1 MSAANTRGKSLLKPV
16 NGFTLSSSFPYSM
29 ERYRTGPFFVF
40 FGLMSS
46 AKRLKAIS
54 PANTRGPIRN
64 VLPLF
69 LMIVAFWLAGASPVK
84 AFQSEKKDT
93 ESTAGVTFTSIPTA
107 ADSMAAKKQQAATVK
122 AAAPKSVAAD
132 EKPKTLWEI
141 FIAGFLGGFAAFL
154 MPCIYPMLPLT
165 VSFFTKKAGSRSRAV
180 LQSLIY
186 GLSIIV
192 IYVFLGFVITLLFG
206 PSALNALATNGI
218 FNFFFFLLLVV
229 FGISFLGAFEITLPS
244 SLANK
249 LDENSD
255 KGGLIGI
262 FFMASTLVVVSFS
275 CTGPI
280 IGSVLVEAATK
291 GERLGPAIGMFGFS
305 LALALPFTLFA
316 LFPSALKSLPKSGGW
331 LNSVKVVLGFI
342 EIAFALKFLS
352 NVDLAYHWNLFDRE
366 IFLSLWIAIGVL
378 MGLYLIG
385 KIKFAHDSELTHL
398 SIPRTFISIIV
409 FAFVIY
415 MIPGLWGAPLKSISA
430 FLPPLSTQD
439 FDLSAGVGTAATAP
453 VNASTI
459 KTKKYEELFKRL
471 PKVKGIDDWYDYDQA
486 VEVSKQLHKPIL
498 IDFTGWNCVNCRKME
513 SNVLPNPEV
522 LQRLQ
527 NDFVVLQLV
536 IDDKTELPANEQ
548 FKSALTGK
556 NISTL
561 GGKWLDL
568 EESKYNSNAQ
578 PLYVIINEKGQTLV
592 TPQGASDI
600 ETYKKYLDSGIA
612 AYKAL

>member
-1 MSAANTRGKSLLKPV
+1 MKLSGKLSLIPSCL
-16 NGFTLSSSFPYSM
+16 T
-29 ERYRTGPFFVF
+29 TFFILIVF
-40 FGLMSS
+40 
-46 AKRLKAIS
+46 
-54 PANTRGPIRN
+54 
-64 VLPLF
+64 V
-69 LMIVAFWLAGASPVK
+69 LAGIAPAK
-84 AFQSEKKDT
+84 AFQNKKADT
-93 ESTAGVTFTSIPTA
+93 TVSTAGVTFTDIP
-107 ADSMAAKKQQAATVK
+107 ADTPIKK
-122 AAAPKSVAAD
+122 AASTTTVAAS
-132 EKPKTLWEI
+132 KPIGANTPPQSLWAI

-165 VSFFTKKAGSRSRAV
+165 VSFFTKKAGNRSRAV
-180 LQSLIY
+180 FQSLLY

-192 IYVFLGFVITLLFG
+192 IYVLLGLIITILFG

-218 FNFFFFLLLVV
+218 FNMFFFLLLVF
-229 FGISFLGAFEITLPS
+229 FGISFFGAFEITLPS

-291 GERLGPAIGMFGFS
+291 GERLGPAVGMFGFS

-342 EIAFALKFLS
+342 EIAFSLKFLS
-352 NVDLAYHWNLFDRE
+352 NVDLAYHWNWFDRE
-366 IFLSLWIAIGVL
+366 IFLSLWIAIGLL

-398 SIPRTFISIIV
+398 SVPRAFISIIV

-439 FDLSAGVGTAATAP
+439 FDLSAGVGGATA
-453 VNASTI
+453 STTPNLGDI
-459 KTKKYEELFKRL
+459 KTKKYEELFKRM
-471 PKVKGIDDWYDYDQA
+471 PKVKGIADWYDYDQA
-486 VEVSKQLHKPIL
+486 IEVSKQLHKPIL
-498 IDFTGWNCVNCRKME
+498 IDFTGWNCVNCREME
-513 SNVLPNPEV
+513 ANVFPNAEV
-522 LQRLQ
+522 LKRLQ
-527 NDFVVLQLV
+527 NDFVILQLV
-536 IDDKTELPANEQ
+536 IDDKTELPASEQ

-556 NISTL
+556 NITTL

-568 EESKYNSNAQ
+568 EETKYNSNAQ
-578 PLYVIINEKGQTLV
+578 PFYVMINEKGETLV
-592 TPQGASDI
+592 KPQGANFNI
-600 ETYKKYLDSGIA
+600 EEFKNYLDSGIS
-612 AYKAL
+612 AYHK